1 MIRSA
6 GILMPITAL
15 PADHGVG
22 TFGSAARDFVDFLVE
37 AGQTWW
43 QILPLGPTG
52 YGNSP
57 YQPLSSFAGNPYLI
71 SLDDLVEEGYLEK
84 EDLVEMEDVEDPGC
98 VDYGMLYNKKMAVLK
113 KAADHMPFVKPSD
126 YDAFLTENGFW
137 LKEYAIFMAI
147 KEEHNGK
154 AWQDWPEELK
164 DHRSE
169 QVQNLIAVLH
179 ENISRHERIQYFF
192 FRQAKALKKYA
203 NDRGIR
209 LIGDLPF
216 YVAADSI
223 DVWSHPE
230 QFDLDEHHEI
240 KMVAGMPGQKWG
252 NPLFNWEKMKEDGY
266 SWWIERARFQ
276 YSLCDEM
283 RLDHFRGFMSYYAID
298 KDSED
303 AWSGQWHEGPGLSVL
318 QKMEELYGKYEMI
331 VEDLGELTKEFT
343 DMVKESGYP
352 GMKILQYAF
361 DPNDPGSY
369 YMPFQYD
376 DHNAVVYTGTHDN
389 NTLQGWMKNE
399 PGRVKRAAQY
409 LYCDEENV
417 DLALMRCGYA
427 SVCDLAVVQMQ
438 DLLRLDE
445 SARINDPSG
454 GANNWCWRMQKEDVD
469 EDLAHNLADLM
480 KLYCRYNWIADEKKR
495 ELSAMKA

>member
-1 MIRSA
+1 
-6 GILMPITAL
+6 MPITAL

-43 QILPLGPTG
+43 QILPLGQTG

-192 FRQAKALKKYA
+192 FRQAKALKKYVEPLITRSKDDTTNSRRVVFRYLQNKYA
-203 NDRGIR
+203 VTELFQEISVKVGDRPGGYTRIIKTGFRRRDRDRRRAHVVLRRLRQKPKKQRLLWQQKRLRRQLPMQHRRLNRRKLKRPNKKNSLLLLIR
-209 LIGDLPF
+209 ASGRF
-216 YVAADSI
+216 
-223 DVWSHPE
+223 DV
-230 QFDLDEHHEI
+230 
-240 KMVAGMPGQKWG
+240 
-252 NPLFNWEKMKEDGY
+252 PLAF
-266 SWWIERARFQ
+266 
-276 YSLCDEM
+276 L
-283 RLDHFRGFMSYYAID
+283 L
-298 KDSED
+298 
-303 AWSGQWHEGPGLSVL
+303 GL
-318 QKMEELYGKYEMI
+318 
-331 VEDLGELTKEFT
+331 T
-343 DMVKESGYP
+343 
-352 GMKILQYAF
+352 
-361 DPNDPGSY
+361 
-369 YMPFQYD
+369 
-376 DHNAVVYTGTHDN
+376 
-389 NTLQGWMKNE
+389 
-399 PGRVKRAAQY
+399 
-409 LYCDEENV
+409 
-417 DLALMRCGYA
+417 
-427 SVCDLAVVQMQ
+427 
-438 DLLRLDE
+438 
-445 SARINDPSG
+445 
-454 GANNWCWRMQKEDVD
+454 
-469 EDLAHNLADLM
+469 
-480 KLYCRYNWIADEKKR
+480 
-495 ELSAMKA
+495 